1 MCRVVCSMWRAIS
14 SFGECVGVCLMWRV
28 ISSFGEY
35 VCAEW
40 YAQCG
45 GQFLALVSMCR
56 CAQRGM
62 LNVEGN
68 F

>member
-1 MCRVVCSMWRAIS
+1 
-14 SFGECVGVCLMWRV
+14 MWRV

-45 GQFLALVSMCR
+45 GQFLALVSMCV
-56 CAQRGM
+56 QSGM

>member
-1 MCRVVCSMWRAIS
+1 MISEAFLGYPMW
-14 SFGECVGVCLMWRV
+14 GV
-28 ISSFGEY
+28 ISSFGEYVY

-45 GQFLALVSMCR
+45 GQFLALVSMCV
-56 CAQRGM
+56 QSGM